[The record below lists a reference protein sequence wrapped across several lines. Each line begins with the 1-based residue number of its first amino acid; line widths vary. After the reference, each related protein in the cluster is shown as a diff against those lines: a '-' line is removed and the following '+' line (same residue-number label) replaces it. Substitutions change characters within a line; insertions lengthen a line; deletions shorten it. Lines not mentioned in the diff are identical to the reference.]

1 MTAPPPYAQPPGPY
15 QGVPGQ
21 AAYPAPPSP
30 YGAGQ
35 GACQVCGA
43 APAAPVTVRG
53 HQGMIVIMR
62 SLRRQ
67 GVLCRPCALATFRDM
82 QANTL
87 VAGWWGPL
95 SAVITPFVL
104 LINLGALSRVK
115 KLPEPVAYGPRP
127 PLDPGRPVFR
137 RPQGILALIPLGL
150 LALLLLAVPLLAIIG
165 AVSDSGRP
173 QPLTAGSCVHND
185 GTVTDQDLSA
195 VPCDS
200 SAAQYRVLYQSDDK
214 CGPGDYLADPG
225 YSTDGVTVLCLR
237 PLDAADE

>member
-1 MTAPPPYAQPPGPY
+1 M
-15 QGVPGQ
+15 
-21 AAYPAPPSP
+21 
-30 YGAGQ
+30 
-35 GACQVCGA
+35 
-43 APAAPVTVRG
+43 TVRG

>member
-1 MTAPPPYAQPPGPY
+1 M
-15 QGVPGQ
+15 
-21 AAYPAPPSP
+21 
-30 YGAGQ
+30 
-35 GACQVCGA
+35 CGA
-43 APAAPVTVRG
+43 APAAQVTVRG
-53 HQGMIVIMR
+53 HQGMVVIMR

-104 LINLGALSRVK
+104 LLNLGALSRIK

-137 RPQGILALIPLGL
+137 RPQGIVALIPLGL
-150 LALLLLAVPLLAIIG
+150 LALLLLAVPLLAIVG
-165 AVSDSGRP
+165 AVSDSDR

-200 SAAQYRVLYQSDDK
+200 SAAQYRVLYQSDDE

-237 PLDAADE
+237 PLDAADK